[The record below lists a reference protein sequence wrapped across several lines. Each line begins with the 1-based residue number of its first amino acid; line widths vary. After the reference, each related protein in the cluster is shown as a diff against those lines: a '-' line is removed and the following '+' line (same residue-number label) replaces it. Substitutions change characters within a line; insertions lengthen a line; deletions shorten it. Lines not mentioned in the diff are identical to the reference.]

1 MNRTTTVTAR
11 AVSYVLQPIFIPTFG
26 IIMLLT
32 GDAALSILPAAYRI
46 SIAAAIFITTGVV
59 PALIVLLGMMTGNVS
74 DGFISQR
81 RERTWPYIVS
91 LLGYTG
97 CCLWLWHIHMPQF
110 YIAPMIGS
118 TISLMLITII
128 NLWWKIS
135 AHGASMGGL
144 AGGIIAWS
152 ILSGTDPL
160 WLICLTILL
169 GGIVGWSR
177 ILLKAHTPAQYCCG
191 WLLGFISVATSWLLV

>member
-11 AVSYVLQPIFIPTFG
+11 VVSYVLQPILIPTFG

-74 DGFISQR
+74 
-81 RERTWPYIVS
+81 
-91 LLGYTG
+91 
-97 CCLWLWHIHMPQF
+97 
-110 YIAPMIGS
+110 A
-118 TISLMLITII
+118 
-128 NLWWKIS
+128 
-135 AHGASMGGL
+135 MGGL

-177 ILLKAHTPAQYCCG
+177 ILLKAHTSAQYCCG